1 MKKKTTFYIM
11 VRSEKETY
19 FAFCFNHDPMKKK
32 VKDIYLIKNTSYF
45 IYTYSSLLILLTA
58 TW

>member
-11 VRSEKETY
+11 VRSGKETF
-19 FAFCFNHDPMKKK
+19 FAFCFNHNPMKKK
-32 VKDIYLIKNTSYF
+32 VKDICLIKK
-45 IYTYSSLLILLTA
+45 ILHILFTA